1 MDMLDRLAGL
11 GASVEDDPVTTL
23 GDTLS
28 DRNLM
33 CVRREGGQQALIG
46 HSELSQIGVVRPRDD
61 KHVNRSLRIDI
72 AESDRPLIAR
82 NYRRRYFGG
91 RYGTKQAVSHAE
103 DLNVCQARGAAD
115 IYGCTTANP
124 RCTTPLV
131 QRPRQFLASVAQ
143 GLVMRGRYCEGRGCG
158 CGGKRRSRGKRA
170 RWPNVA
176 YTRDDSE

>member
-1 MDMLDRLAGL
+1 MDMLDGLAGV
-11 GASVEDDPVTTL
+11 GAGVEDNPVTAL
-23 GDTLS
+23 GDALG

-33 CVRREGGQQALIG
+33 GVRRDGGQQALLG
-46 HSELSQIGVVRPRDD
+46 RSQFGQIGVMRPWDY

-72 AESDRPLIAR
+72 AEGDRPLITR

-91 RYGTKQAVSHAE
+91 GYGAKQAVSHAE

-124 RCTTPLV
+124 RCATPLV

-143 GLVMRGRYCEGRGCG
+143 GLVMRGRCCEAGMWV
-158 CGGKRRSRGKRA
+158 GGKCRS
-170 RWPNVA
+170 
-176 YTRDDSE
+176 